1 MSVHHSGPW
10 DRSLDRHL
18 GGLSLVA
25 RERVFYLLI
34 TIGDLKIFVKADDRR
49 GGYGR
54 HGGMMMVQVDE

>member
-1 MSVHHSGPW
+1 
-10 DRSLDRHL
+10 L